1 MKIHSSNFDD
11 SCFFRD
17 KYRWLNCV
25 QQAYYA
31 FIIYLSQRLANTSP
45 GSTISRSSPKF
56 NGGQSPLNPRYDR

>member
-11 SCFFRD
+11 AHFFHD
-17 KYRWLNCV
+17 KSRFLHCV
-25 QQAYYA
+25 HQIHA
-31 FIIYLSQRLANTSP
+31 FAMYLSQRLANASP